1 MKSLFG
7 IVYFQKF
14 LNVEFLLVPPL
25 VEWKGYSLICRYMTG
40 TCFSK
45 DLCGN

>member
-7 IVYFQKF
+7 IVYFEKF
-14 LNVEFLLVPPL
+14 LNVGFLLVPPL
-25 VEWKGYSLICRYMTG
+25 VEWKGYLLLCRYITG